1 MKRHKIIYPFLIMLV
16 VLGFRQ
22 TSRASQKVIPLTLE
36 KAVEIAMANSYRVK
50 QLQLGIE
57 RTRAYL
63 RAERAGLK
71 SQVYMNIKSPEVN
84 AVSTYKWNSSL
95 RKDEIIRQNTRL
107 WQMELSVRQPVILFG
122 YPTDGYLSL
131 NYKTYRY
138 LQKDGYQDIN
148 YYNRYFVEFDQPIF
162 QPNRLKNAIENAE
175 LKLKREE
182 LEYNADKINLVG
194 DIAEDYYQLF
204 RKSYKNEIY
213 KHHLDNVSRVAQIIQ
228 NALQDTT
235 HAFDAI
241 QIKVEMA
248 NTREKILQ
256 NQSELRLAVAR
267 MKRRLRINDN
277 DSLSI
282 VSDIKISQLYI
293 DIDDAIQKGFTL
305 NPDLRILAINRR
317 RNKIN
322 LENTKG
328 RNAFHMNIEMT
339 YGLEKEDENYRQL
352 WNNEDNSYSVA
363 INAYIPLW
371 DWGQRKARIQAQKI
385 SLRKTDL
392 WIEERKRSIKTEITN
407 AVENVKEY
415 QTRVQNMKKNVEMA
429 KHISDVSISQFQQ
442 NQISLQDMLQNID
455 RQKETEFNFLDVY
468 LGYRDALI
476 KLIGYTFYDYEGNM
490 PLLEHFNGQS

>member
-1 MKRHKIIYPFLIMLV
+1 MKRHKIICLVLIALV
-16 VLGFRQ
+16 VLGLREKSQ
-22 TSRASQKVIPLTLE
+22 ASEKVIPLTLD

-71 SQVYMNIKSPEVN
+71 SKVYMNIKSPEVN
-84 AVSTYKWNSSL
+84 AVSAYKWNSIL

-194 DIAEDYYQLF
+194 DIAEDFYKLF

-213 KHHLDNVSRVAQIIQ
+213 RHHLENVNHVAQIIQ
-228 NALQDTT
+228 NAAQDTV

-241 QIKVEMA
+241 QIKVEIA
-248 NTREKILQ
+248 NTREKLLQ
-256 NQSELRLAVAR
+256 NQSELRLAIAR
-267 MKRRLRINDN
+267 MKRRLRINDS
-277 DSLSI
+277 DSLDI
-282 VSDIKISQLYI
+282 VPDIKITPLYI
-293 DIDDAIQKGFTL
+293 DPEDAIQKGFTL

-317 RNKIN
+317 RNQID

-363 INAYIPLW
+363 VNAYIPLW
-371 DWGQRKARIQAQKI
+371 DWGQRKARIQAQEI

-415 QTRVQNMKKNVEMA
+415 QSRVQSMKKNVEMA
-429 KHISDVSISQFQQ
+429 KHITDVSIKQFQQ
-442 NQISLQDMLQNID
+442 DQISLQDLLQNID

>member
-1 MKRHKIIYPFLIMLV
+1 MKRHKIIYSVLI
-16 VLGFRQ
+16 VLFALGLQ
-22 TSRASQKVIPLTLE
+22 QKSPASQKVIPLTLE

-71 SQVYMNIKSPEVN
+71 SQVYMKIKSPEVN
-84 AVSTYKWNSSL
+84 AVSAYKWNSIL

-138 LQKDGYQDIN
+138 LQKNGFQDIN
-148 YYNRYFVEFDQPIF
+148 YYNRYFLEFDQPIF

-175 LKLKREE
+175 LKLKRKE

-194 DIAEDYYQLF
+194 DIAEDFYQLF
-204 RKSYKNEIY
+204 SMSYKNEVY
-213 KHHLDNVSRVAQIIQ
+213 KHHLGNVNRVAQIIHES
-228 NALQDTT
+228 AQDTNY
-235 HAFDAI
+235 AIDVI
-241 QIKVEMA
+241 QIKVEKA
-248 NTREKILQ
+248 NSQEKLFQ
-256 NQSELRLAVAR
+256 NQSELRLAISR

-277 DSLSI
+277 DSLTI
-282 VSDIKISQLYI
+282 VPGMKITQIYI
-293 DIDDAIQKGFTL
+293 DLDDAIQKGFTL
-305 NPDLRILAINRR
+305 NPDLRILSINRR
-317 RNKIN
+317 RNKID

-328 RNAFHMNIEMT
+328 QNAFHMNIEMT
-339 YGLEKEDENYRQL
+339 YGLEKEDEDYRRI
-352 WNNEDNSYSVA
+352 WHNEDNSYSVVV
-363 INAYIPLW
+363 NAYIPLW
-371 DWGQRKARIQAQKI
+371 DWGQRKARIQAQEI
-385 SLRKTDL
+385 GLRKTDL

-415 QTRVQNMKKNVEMA
+415 QIRVQSMKKNVDMA
-429 KHISDVSISQFQQ
+429 KQISGVSIGQFQK
-442 NQISLQDMLQNID
+442 NQISLQDLLQNIN

-476 KLIGYTFYDYEGNM
+476 KLIGYTFYDYESNM
-490 PLLEHFNGQS
+490 PLLEHLNGRG